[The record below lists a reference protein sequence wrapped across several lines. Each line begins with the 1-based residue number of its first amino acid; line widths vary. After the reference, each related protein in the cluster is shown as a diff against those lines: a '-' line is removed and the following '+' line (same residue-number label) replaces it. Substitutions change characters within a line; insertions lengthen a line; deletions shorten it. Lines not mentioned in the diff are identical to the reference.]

1 LLIIATTSNYDGLS
15 ELGLTDRFDTTIRV
29 RDLDENDIATLLESK
44 YLLDQGTCV
53 KIGQKLKGIS
63 ISNLLM
69 LADLVE
75 NKTNLN

>member
-1 LLIIATTSNYDGLS
+1 MK
-15 ELGLTDRFDTTIRV
+15 
-29 RDLDENDIATLLESK
+29 DLDENDIATLLESK
-44 YLLDQGTCV
+44 YFLDQSACT
-53 KIGQKLKGIS
+53 KIGQVLKGIS

>member
-1 LLIIATTSNYDGLS
+1 M
-15 ELGLTDRFDTTIRV
+15 

-44 YLLDQGTCV
+44 YLLDQSTCA
-53 KIGQKLKGIS
+53 KIGQALKGIS